1 MGVSG
6 QVVKLAVGFMQTL
19 PSRAHYGARLKAG
32 HLCYTAVMIFVT
44 AFLFSGCASM
54 PPDKHKMPSYA
65 LENTNDTLVGKA
77 IAPLL
82 SEHPEESGFHL
93 LAYGM
98 DALAA
103 RIKLID
109 AAQRS
114 LDLQYYIWHD
124 DLTGR
129 VLQNRL
135 LHAADRGVRVRL
147 LLDDL
152 DTAGKDETLFALNAH
167 PNIEIRLYNPFKNRS
182 LRALGFIGS
191 PFRLNHRMHNKALIA
206 DNQALVMGGRNIG
219 DEYFSASEDVV
230 FGDIDVLGIGPVAR
244 DASAIFDGFWNSQ
257 WVLSLKAYDSGDES
271 GELML
276 ARFRDLSDG
285 FLVEAE
291 NSAYSDALRQTKFLQ
306 YGNGKDIRF
315 AWSRWVLVSDDPG
328 KVERR
333 KISMDTHLA
342 PRLKEAFDLA
352 QNDLII
358 VSPYFVPGDDVTKFL
373 TQKVTDGVRVRILT
387 NSLSSNDVSLVHA
400 GYINYRKALLRGG
413 VELYEFKNKLMDEKT
428 KAKPVGR
435 WKGSSGASLHAKS
448 FVFDGT
454 YLFVGSFNLDP
465 RSILLNTEMGVYF
478 SAPEYAEPISR
489 TFDEKILTVAYK
501 VTLQDDE
508 LFWETMQ
515 DGQLLHFNK
524 EPDTGWWRRFSTG
537 FLSWFVPEG
546 ML

>member
-1 MGVSG
+1 MRVSG
-6 QVVKLAVGFMQTL
+6 QVVKLGVGFMQTL
-19 PSRAHYGARLKAG
+19 PSRAHYGARLKAR
-32 HLCYTAVMIFVT
+32 HLCYAAVMIFVT

-82 SEHPEESGFHL
+82 SAHPGESGFHL
-93 LAYGM
+93 LSYGM

-167 PNIEIRLYNPFKNRS
+167 PNIEIRLYNPFKQRS
-182 LRALGFIGS
+182 LRALDFIGR
-191 PFRLNHRMHNKALIA
+191 PFRLNHRMHNKALII
-206 DNQALVMGGRNIG
+206 DNQAVVMGGRNIG
-219 DEYFSASEDVV
+219 NEYFSASEGVV
-230 FGDIDVLGIGPVAR
+230 FGDIDVLAIGPVAR
-244 DASAIFDGFWNSQ
+244 DASATFDGFWNSQ
-257 WVLSLKAYDSGDES
+257 WVLSLAAYDSGDEN
-271 GELML
+271 GELRL

-285 FLVEAE
+285 FLLEAE
-291 NSAYSDALRQTKFLQ
+291 KSAYSDALRQTSFLQ
-306 YGNGKDIRF
+306 YVNDHEISF
-315 AWSRWVLVSDDPG
+315 AWGPWVLVADDPG
-328 KVERR
+328 KLEGR

-342 PRLKEAFDLA
+342 PRLKEAFDQA
-352 QNDLII
+352 QKDLII

-373 TQKVTDGVRVRILT
+373 TQKVTAGARVRVLT
-387 NSLSSNDVSLVHA
+387 NSLSSSDVSLVHA

-413 VELYEFKNKLMDEKT
+413 VELYEFKNILKDERTKT
-428 KAKPVGR
+428 KPFGR

-448 FVFDGT
+448 FVFDDT

-465 RSILLNTEMGVYF
+465 RSISLNTEVGVYF
-478 SAPEYAEPISR
+478 RAPEYAGPISR
-489 TFDEKILTVAYK
+489 TFDEKILTMAYQ
-501 VTLQDDE
+501 VTLKDDE
-508 LFWETMQ
+508 LIWQTMQ
-515 DGQLLHFNK
+515 DGQLLQFDK
-524 EPDTGWWRRFSTG
+524 EPETGWWRRLSTR